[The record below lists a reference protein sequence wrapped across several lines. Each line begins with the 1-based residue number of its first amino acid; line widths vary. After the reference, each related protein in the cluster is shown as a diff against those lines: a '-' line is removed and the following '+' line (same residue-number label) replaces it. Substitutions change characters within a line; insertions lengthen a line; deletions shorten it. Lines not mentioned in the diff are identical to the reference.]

1 VETIEQTPTRRANYA
16 LISAVYGAGLT
27 AVARLARRTRHAPD
41 GRDLVPLG
49 VATFTFTRVLSEQKV
64 EEWLR
69 SPFLD
74 EPGDAPRHPKG
85 HGLRYAIGELLS
97 CTRCTGSWVGL
108 GLVGLHAAS
117 PSTARIVSAV
127 GTVGAVNDAALAG
140 FAWLTGHAN
149 AEGELATLRRE
160 RADAAVAGPLR

>member
-1 VETIEQTPTRRANYA
+1 MKSIGQTPTRPANYA

-27 AVARLARRTRHAPD
+27 VAAGLARRTGHVPD

-49 VATFTFTRVLSEQKV
+49 AATFTFTRVLSEQKV

-69 SPFLD
+69 RPFL
-74 EPGDAPRHPKG
+74 EESGDGPRRPKG
-85 HGLRYAIGELLS
+85 RGLRYAVGELLS

-108 GLVGLHAAS
+108 GLVVLHVATPTS
-117 PSTARIVSAV
+117 ARVVAAV

-140 FAWLTGHAN
+140 FAWLREHAN
-149 AEGELATLRRE
+149 AESEIATLRRE
-160 RADAAVAGPLR
+160 QADAAA